1 MYQLSLHSAL
11 DQCSRLP
18 AGNRLSRALE
28 LRLHLD
34 ELAFLQVLGSVLGD
48 EQPHWPFRDALTQD
62 LRGLDHHRRTA
73 LMSAEERSLWEQ
85 LPLVVPVY
93 RGCYWENV
101 DGLAWS
107 LVPGLASSFPLSAE
121 FRQEASPL
129 LVSGDVERQCC
140 IVKLNGRR
148 VDIISGEVMAGQPV
162 QIAPRGH

>member
-1 MYQLSLHSAL
+1 MNEQ
-11 DQCSRLP
+11 
-18 AGNRLSRALE
+18 
-28 LRLHLD
+28 
-34 ELAFLQVLGSVLGD
+34 AFLQLLGSVLGD
-48 EQPHWPFRDALTQD
+48 EQPHWPFRDALRQD

-73 LMSAEERSLWEQ
+73 LMTAEEQSLWEQ

-121 FRQEASPL
+121 FRQEGSPL
-129 LVSGDVERQCC
+129 LVSGDVERESC

-148 VDIISGEVMAGQPV
+148 VDIISCEVMAGQPV
-162 QIAPRGH
+162 QIPPRGH